1 MANLTKRIAFRLSD
15 EDFEMIKEES
25 AERGQTMTDF
35 IMFSIMNVID
45 PVDGDY
51 NMNLKG
57 GEK

>member
-35 IMFSIMNVID
+35 IMFCILDQVEPN
-45 PVDGDY
+45 DGDY
-51 NMNLKG
+51 DMNLKG
-57 GEK
+57 GE

>member
-35 IMFSIMNVID
+35 IKFSIMNVID

-51 NMNLKG
+51 DMSLKG